1 MTFVFCHFY
10 FVFYLWTVNVKSWR
24 VFEWLMGVVV
34 FYARF
39 PPHREQLWTTSP
51 VMLCCA
57 DVFRIRAD
65 SWAALRVTRVGETL
79 YLNQIIFLYISLT
92 IIHWFIKWLRNSRLL
107 LKADINQCFH
117 LVYRL
122 CQWFVHVIRVISV
135 FPLWFYPHFISNFTS
150 VILTLVIYRVLVH
163 VFDDL
168 HQYQFLFCCCRS
180 PHGSSLEAA
189 GSRSGSE
196 SGQRSGHR
204 SPSSWS
210 GEVGG
215 ER

>member
-92 IIHWFIKWLRNSRLL
+92 IIHWFIKWLRNIRLL
-107 LKADINQCFH
+107 LKLTSISAFTLFTVYVSDLSMSLELFQCF
-117 LVYRL
+117 L
-122 CQWFVHVIRVISV
+122 CDFTLIS
-135 FPLWFYPHFISNFTS
+135 S
-150 VILTLVIYRVLVH
+150 VILLQW
-163 VFDDL
+163 F
-168 HQYQFLFCCCRS
+168 
-180 PHGSSLEAA
+180 
-189 GSRSGSE
+189 
-196 SGQRSGHR
+196 
-204 SPSSWS
+204 
-210 GEVGG
+210 
-215 ER
+215 